1 MKVHLCFAGI
11 VLLGVVAPATAA
23 ESEAER
29 LAVSRVAADDQCEH
43 SDDHPEGF
51 GAGRDLVRQG
61 ENSRWR
67 ARFRGDGDPRQ
78 GNPTDILRPRSGE
91 PIAAEE
97 NSWNP
102 MDRRDSQ

>member
-1 MKVHLCFAGI
+1 MGDVTTATLTPEEG
-11 VLLGVVAPATAA
+11 GVCRPDAHR
-23 ESEAER
+23 SIG
-29 LAVSRVAADDQCEH
+29 AVSRVAADDQCEQ

-51 GAGRDLVRQG
+51 GTGRDLVRQG